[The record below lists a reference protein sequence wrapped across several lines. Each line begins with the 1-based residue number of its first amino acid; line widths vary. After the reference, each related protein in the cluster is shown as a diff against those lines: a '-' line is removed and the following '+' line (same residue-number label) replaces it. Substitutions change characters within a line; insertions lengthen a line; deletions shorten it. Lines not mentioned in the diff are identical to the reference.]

1 MNSVIEV
8 KNLTKVY
15 GKRSTAFTALKNIN
29 LDIYEGESVA
39 IVGKSGSGKSTLM
52 HLLALLD
59 RPTEGTVKIDGVEST
74 KLKARK
80 LNRLRNRSFGFVFQ
94 QFFMNPHDTVLENV
108 VLPLRIAGKRR
119 KERKELATKALKTV
133 GLSDRI
139 KFKANDLS
147 GGQKQRVCIARTI
160 VNNPKILFADEP
172 TGNLD
177 SATGD
182 KVIDLLFGLNKK
194 GVTLIIVTHD
204 DDLAKLCD
212 RQIRISDGKIIEDT
226 GVKPKVTKAA
236 SAAKKTRE
244 VENTT
249 KGKAKKA
256 AAESVKKPKATST
269 KLKSTRTSRTAKTS
283 TSSKTTARTTRIKNE
298 KGEN

>member
-139 KFKANDLS
+139 RFKANDLS
-147 GGQKQRVCIARTI
+147 GGQKQRVCIARAI

-236 SAAKKTRE
+236 SATKKARE

-269 KLKSTRTSRTAKTS
+269 KLKSTRTSRTTKTS